1 MKRRVETADT
11 RRARGVDIM
20 KPVRMVV
27 FDLDGTLIEGKSS
40 WGRVHEFFGTEQKG
54 DDGLGKYERGE
65 IDYAEFMKHDVS
77 AWPVG
82 ISRSV
87 LEKILSGFTLSKGAR
102 ECTDGLRKRGLKM
115 GVVSSGLDILANTV
129 CENLGI
135 QCCVAN
141 GLVFDEQD
149 RLTGDV
155 LPRVDLLKKDE
166 ALRRMV
172 SGQGLE
178 LDEVLGVGDTR
189 FDIALLRA
197 CGYRVAF
204 RPKSTDRSKLED
216 VAHYFIDD
224 LRELLPIVDTI
235 MESSTV
241 EQE

>member
-1 MKRRVETADT
+1 
-11 RRARGVDIM
+11 M

-54 DDGLGKYERGE
+54 EDGLEKYERGE
-65 IDYAEFMKHDVS
+65 IDYAEFMKRDMS
-77 AWPVG
+77 AWPAG

-87 LEKILSGFTLSKGAR
+87 LEKILAGFTFSKGAR
-102 ECTDGLRKRGLKM
+102 ECTCGLRKRGLKM
-115 GVVSSGLDILANTV
+115 GVVSSGLDLLANMV
-129 CENLGI
+129 CQDLGI
-135 QCCVAN
+135 ECCVAN
-141 GLVFDEQD
+141 GLVFDQQG

-166 ALRRMV
+166 ALKRMA
-172 SGQGLE
+172 SEQGLE
-178 LDEVLGVGDTR
+178 LDEVLGVGDTQ

-204 RPKSTDRSKLED
+204 RPRSRDKGKLEEI
-216 VAHYFIDD
+216 AHYFVDD

-235 MESSTV
+235 VESSNA
-241 EQE
+241 ERKQQNRQEP